1 MVKSKKWK
9 QKPCHKVTEIR
20 TQKPPSRGPNAANT
34 LYPAALSLSHAHT
47 LLTHSL
53 SLLFLSYPLSSLFL
67 FPFFSITPYQLA
79 FFIQS
84 VSFFEPFFPVHVSNI
99 LTHSFSFVH
108 FSLHVLLQ
116 SCTFQQLPVHVW
128 KAAHCD
134 WLWSAPHSS
143 NFQLVDCRAHRQEI
157 RRILG
162 PKNYPTTRVTPHKS
176 QPTSLADVKQKTYQ
190 LSPS

>member
-34 LYPAALSLSHAHT
+34 LYPAALSLSHTCTHT
-47 LLTHSL
+47 FDPL
-53 SLLFLSYPLSSLFL
+53 SLSSLSVVSPSLTLSFSL
-67 FPFFSITPYQLA
+67 FSITPYQLA

-84 VSFFEPFFPVHVSNI
+84 VSFFEPFFPVHV

-143 NFQLVDCRAHRQEI
+143 NFQLVDCRAHRQKI

-162 PKNYPTTRVTPHKS
+162 PKNYPTTRVRHHKS
-176 QPTSLADVKQKTYQ
+176 QPTSLADVKQKTY
-190 LSPS
+190 